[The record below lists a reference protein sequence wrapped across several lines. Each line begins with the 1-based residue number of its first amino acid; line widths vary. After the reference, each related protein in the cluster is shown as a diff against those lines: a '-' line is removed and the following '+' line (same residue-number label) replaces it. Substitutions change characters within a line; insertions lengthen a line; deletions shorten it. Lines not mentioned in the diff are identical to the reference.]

1 MSAVECRSCG
11 GEGHHGLDEDGHFF
25 TCYACGGTGSMTVE
39 AAAEWDE
46 ENAPLCGPVQP
57 VYRGEFSDWM
67 IDPVAAEAEYQEFE
81 SRHTCGPDP
90 RIAAF
95 WADCASAALFEEGVP
110 F

>member
-46 ENAPLCGPVQP
+46 ETAPFCGPLQP
-57 VYRGEFSDWM
+57 VYRGEFGDYW
-67 IDPVAAEAEYQEFE
+67 DDEEP
-81 SRHTCGPDP
+81 RPLDP
-90 RIAAF
+90 RAAAAAAAAVAAF
-95 WADCASAALFEEGVP
+95 WEKATAFATLDELMNDDVP